1 MSLCR
6 HSWSARATCS
16 QPDERLRAPEIATLL
31 TDEEHR
37 FTRVLTT
44 GLRLLEHIQ
53 PDADGIVS
61 GEQLFLLHA
70 ERGFPADLA
79 AEILAERGLQ
89 TDWPGYEAA
98 MERHH
103 EISRVSAPQR
113 SIIEE

>member
-1 MSLCR
+1 M
-6 HSWSARATCS
+6 
-16 QPDERLRAPEIATLL
+16 
-31 TDEEHR
+31 
-37 FTRVLTT
+37 LTT

-53 PDADGIVS
+53 PDADGIVA

-103 EISRVSAPQR
+103 EVSRVSTPQH